1 MRRAQIPPSKI
12 SIAGLLVRETK
23 YFKHFFIVG
32 FLKSLLEHVEQV
44 KTNAAKTSTSG
55 FVDSLRE
62 AANGSD
68 YKLWGPVVSI
78 DLWRISL
85 STTHLFELVVVF
97 HTVKP
102 EDPNDLSDPSSSKT
116 RILNQ
121 YRIEGEDRDSP
132 K

>member
-23 YFKHFFIVG
+23 HFKHFFIVG

-68 YKLWGPVVSI
+68 YKLWGPVVAYV
-78 DLWRISL
+78 
-85 STTHLFELVVVF
+85 H
-97 HTVKP
+97 
-102 EDPNDLSDPSSSKT
+102 
-116 RILNQ
+116 
-121 YRIEGEDRDSP
+121 
-132 K
+132 